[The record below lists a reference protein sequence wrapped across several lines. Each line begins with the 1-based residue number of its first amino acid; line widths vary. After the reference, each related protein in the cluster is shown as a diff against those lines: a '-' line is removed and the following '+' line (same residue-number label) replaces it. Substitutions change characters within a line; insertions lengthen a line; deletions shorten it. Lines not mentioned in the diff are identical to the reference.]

1 MRDKFN
7 HISDLL
13 PDVIARL
20 GQGKERRDEFVCC
33 CPFHEERNP
42 SFSLNMEKGV
52 YFCFG
57 CQASGSLIQLAVKLG
72 LREERQVR
80 LSLKSTS
87 GKPRAIQPWQSARRI
102 MEAFDALE
110 DLCKESYRKERNII
124 EDNWNEGRIS
134 ETRYY
139 RDRQLLDYQFES
151 RMEIHDANRNR
162 LVYNARRGDGER
174 KRNLV
179 NAN

>member
-1 MRDKFN
+1 MGEFKQ
-7 HISDLL
+7 ISDIL
-13 PDVIARL
+13 PDIMSRI

-42 SFSLNMEKGV
+42 SFSLNMAKGV
-52 YFCFG
+52 YYCFG
-57 CQASGSLIQLAVKLG
+57 CGASGSLSQLAFKLG
-72 LREERQVR
+72 LREEGQYRH
-80 LSLKSTS
+80 SLMNTS

-139 RDRQLLDYQFES
+139 RDRQLLDYQFDS